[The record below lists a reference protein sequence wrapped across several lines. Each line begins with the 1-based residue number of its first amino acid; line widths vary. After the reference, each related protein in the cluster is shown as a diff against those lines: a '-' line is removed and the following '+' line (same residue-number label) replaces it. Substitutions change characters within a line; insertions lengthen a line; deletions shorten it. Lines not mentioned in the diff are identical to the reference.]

1 MDRKDLPRAEVPKL
15 FSTIAAILLAVI
27 AVAQGLRAYY
37 GLDLVVGTYH
47 VPVMMSW
54 IAAGVAGVIA
64 LLAFR
69 EA

>member
-27 AVAQGLRAYY
+27 AAAQGLRAYY